1 MEQIGEGIVDGGVI
15 LSAKHLA
22 LFFQEILNIFES
34 GFNIGE
40 GDILLGYG
48 CGEICSN
55 KGSVEVGVQSHI
67 PHQRYYIIKE
77 TIKNKGLETR
87 QIG

>member
-34 GFNIGE
+34 GFNIRE

-48 CGEICSN
+48 CGEICSDI
-55 KGSVEVGVQSHI
+55 GSVDVGVGHTHI

-77 TIKNKGLETR
+77 TIKTKD
-87 QIG
+87 QKSAQ